1 MKISVIIIQ
10 YNINKEL
17 VKVTKDCISSLM
29 FSLYSHEH
37 EIIVVD
43 NNSPIQDDEIKSLAD
58 IYIQR
63 DKNNS
68 VAQSFNEGVAK
79 SSGDII
85 LHADN
90 DVLVSQRWGDKMV
103 DTFNRDKDCSIVG
116 FALAETGDDLLIDIG
131 DEKVN
136 GMPAGCL
143 FAMKRNVFD
152 TLNGFDEKFKI
163 CYFDDSDFLLRA
175 IKKGF
180 KIKMCYNNRVFHY
193 LSKTTRSP
201 GYKDKLHEAREY
213 NHKYFLEKHG
223 GECGA
228 EWEKARNSFKL
239 RA

>member
-85 LHADN
+85 LHADFIEVHENKPITISIPVRATGNSVGVIAGGKLYLKRRKLKVKGMTN
-90 DVLVSQRWGDKMV
+90 DLPE
-103 DTFNRDKDCSIVG
+103 F
-116 FALAETGDDLLIDIG
+116 LPIDIT
-131 DEKVN
+131 E
-136 GMPAGCL
+136 
-143 FAMKRNVFD
+143 
-152 TLNGFDEKFKI
+152 FKI
-163 CYFDDSDFLLRA
+163 HESLKVGDLSFPKLELLD
-175 IKKGF
+175 
-180 KIKMCYNNRVFHY
+180 
-193 LSKTTRSP
+193 SKTAMILTIATSRVAQQTEEE
-201 GYKDKLHEAREY
+201 LEAEAA
-213 NHKYFLEKHG
+213 EAAEAAEG
-223 GECGA
+223 GEAGDA
-228 EWEKARNSFKL
+228 GKATPE
-239 RA
+239 APVTE